1 LPKFIKVKELI
12 DSSWLGDICLVNI
25 QLYCP
30 PLGMGKFPSKRES
43 DAITNWF
50 VDKVRGKM

>member
-1 LPKFIKVKELI
+1 LPKFIKIKELI
-12 DSSWLGDICLVNI
+12 DSGYLGDIRLVNI
-25 QLYCP
+25 QLYRP

-50 VDKVRGKM
+50 IDKVLGKM